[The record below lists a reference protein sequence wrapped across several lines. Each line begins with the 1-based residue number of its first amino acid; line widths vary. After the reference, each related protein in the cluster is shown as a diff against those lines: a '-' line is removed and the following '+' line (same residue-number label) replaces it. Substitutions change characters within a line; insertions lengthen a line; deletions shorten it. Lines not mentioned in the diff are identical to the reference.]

1 MFHSAS
7 EGILL
12 SGEFQQVKL
21 SGNLLSHYLDFRSL
35 SPSGSHKKKRVA
47 KGSSNEAD
55 HTALEAG
62 AWCWDQ
68 TDEDDENFES
78 EDQVEHMPGKY
89 NILHTFTNVGLLGL
103 NLKCSQLCEFIILIQ

>member
-35 SPSGSHKKKRVA
+35 PPNGSHKKKRVA

-55 HTALEAG
+55 HTAQEAG

-68 TDEDDENFES
+68 TDEDGENFES

-89 NILHTFTNVGLLGL
+89 NILHSFTNVGLLGL